1 MIVWDYSY
9 NRQRSS
15 KIFSLSI
22 GKNDLSSYICHKK
35 YINKK
40 RYVV

>member
-22 GKNDLSSYICHKK
+22 GKTDLSSYICHKK
-35 YINKK
+35 IYK
-40 RYVV
+40 